1 MMRADSMEVW
11 VLVLVNLR
19 IMEVKE
25 KDGAMRVI

>member
-1 MMRADSMEVW
+1 MMRADLMEVW

>member
-1 MMRADSMEVW
+1 MRADSIEVW